1 MGWQFNYGGSMIEP
15 RKQVN
20 NIYGYIRVSSEQQVK
35 DGSSL
40 EEQKKSIEE
49 FVANKYGGRKV
60 DKFFTDAGISG
71 MKPLLER
78 PGSRELTDT
87 MDTNDVIVATKLD
100 RLARSFNEM
109 LNVIPTLEETGITL
123 YFHEMYGDTPVV
135 LPKEK
140 EKTGLEVKMDWARQA
155 QKILVINLAQYA
167 EFERT
172 MIMERLNGGKLAYA
186 EKGYSIGGQ
195 VPFGYKKEYDDS
207 GSRRRTKLVP
217 VPEEQEVL
225 KHIYALR
232 KKGLGARK
240 IATQIQNSHPGY
252 EDFPYHKVQRII
264 NRKFQGLLDME
275 DEKYDVGYGAYVN

>member
-1 MGWQFNYGGSMIEP
+1 MIEP

-20 NIYGYIRVSSEQQVK
+20 HIYGYIRVSSEQQVK

-40 EEQKKSIEE
+40 DEQKRSIEE

-87 MDTNDVIVATKLD
+87 MDANDVIVATKLD
-100 RLARSFNEM
+100 RLARSFLEM
-109 LNVIPTLEETGITL
+109 VNMVPTLEDSGITL
-123 YFHEMYGDTPVV
+123 FFCDMFADIPVV

-140 EKTGLEVKMDWARQA
+140 AKTGLEAKMDMTRLANQNLLTNMA
-155 QKILVINLAQYA
+155 QFA
-167 EFERT
+167 EIERE
-172 MIMERLNGGKLAYA
+172 MIMSRLNGGKLVYA
-186 EKGYSIGGQ
+186 EKGYSIGGH
-195 VPFGYKKEYDDS
+195 VPFGYEKQYDDT
-207 GSRRRTKLVP
+207 GSRRRTKLIP
-217 VPEEQEVL
+217 IPEEQEVL

-232 KKGLGARK
+232 SKGLGARK
-240 IATQIQNSHPGY
+240 IAKQIQNSHPGY

-275 DEKYDVGYGAYVN
+275 DEKYDIGYGKYMN

>member
-1 MGWQFNYGGSMIEP
+1 MIEP

-71 MKPLLER
+71 MKPLLDR

-87 MDTNDVIVATKLD
+87 MDANDVIVATKLD
-100 RLARSFNEM
+100 RLARSFLEM
-109 LNVIPTLEETGITL
+109 VNMVPTLEESGITL
-123 YFHEMYGDTPVV
+123 FFCDMFADIPVV

-140 EKTGLEVKMDWARQA
+140 AKTGLEAKMDMTRLANQNLLTNMA
-155 QKILVINLAQYA
+155 QFA
-167 EFERT
+167 EIERE
-172 MIMERLNGGKLAYA
+172 MIMSRLNGGKLVYA
-186 EKGYSIGGQ
+186 EKGYSIGGH
-195 VPFGYKKEYDDS
+195 VPFGYEKQYDDT
-207 GSRRRTKLVP
+207 GSRRRTKLIP
-217 VPEEQEVL
+217 IPEEQEVL

-232 KKGLGARK
+232 SKGLGARK
-240 IATQIQNSHPGY
+240 IAKQIQNSHPGY

-275 DEKYDVGYGAYVN
+275 DEKYDIGYGKYMN

>member
-1 MGWQFNYGGSMIEP
+1 MIQP
-15 RKQVN
+15 KKQIN

-49 FVANKYGGRKV
+49 FVANKYGREV
-60 DKFFTDAGISG
+60 DQFFTDAGISG

-78 PGSRELTDT
+78 PGSRELTDI
-87 MDTNDVIVATKLD
+87 MDKHDVIVATKLD

-109 LNVIPTLEETGITL
+109 LNMIPVLEETGITL

-135 LPKEK
+135 LPKKTE
-140 EKTGLEVKMDWARQA
+140 EKTGLEVKFDWARQA
-155 QKILVINLAQYA
+155 QKVLVINMAQYA

-172 MIMERLNGGKLAYA
+172 MIMERLNGGKLVYA

-195 VPFGYKKEYDDS
+195 TPFGYTKEYDDS
-207 GSRRRTKLVP
+207 GSRRRTKLIP

-232 KKGLGARK
+232 DEGLGARR
-240 IATQIQNSHPGY
+240 IARQIQNSHVGY
-252 EDFPYHKVQRII
+252 EDFPYHKVHRILQ
-264 NRKFQGLLDME
+264 RKFQG
-275 DEKYDVGYGAYVN
+275 KHA

>member
-1 MGWQFNYGGSMIEP
+1 MIEP

-40 EEQKKSIEE
+40 DEQKKSIEE

-60 DKFFTDAGISG
+60 DQFFTDAGISG

-87 MDTNDVIVATKLD
+87 MDANDVIVATKLD
-100 RLARSFNEM
+100 RIARSPLEM
-109 LNVIPTLEETGITL
+109 INMIPTLEDTGITL
-123 YFHEMYGDTPVV
+123 YFCDMFGDIPLV

-140 EKTGLEVKMDWARQA
+140 EKTGLEAKMDLTRMANNQ
-155 QKILVINLAQYA
+155 LVTMLAWFA
-167 EFERT
+167 GMEKE
-172 MIMERLNGGKLAYA
+172 MIMSRLNGGKLVYA
-186 EKGYSIGGQ
+186 ERGYSIGGKT
-195 VPFGYKKEYDDS
+195 PFGYKKAYDQS

-217 VPEEQEVL
+217 IPEEQEVL

-232 KKGLGARK
+232 AKGLGARK
-240 IATQIQNSHPGY
+240 IAKQIQSSHPGY
-252 EDFPYHKVQRII
+252 EDFTFHKVQRILK
-264 NRKFQGLLDME
+264 RKFQGLLDEE
-275 DEKYDVGYGAYVN
+275 DRKYDIGYGEVS

>member
-1 MGWQFNYGGSMIEP
+1 METKIVIEP

-87 MDTNDVIVATKLD
+87 MDANDVIVATKLD
-100 RLARSFNEM
+100 RLARSFLEM
-109 LNVIPTLEETGITL
+109 VNMIPTLEETGITL
-123 YFHEMYGDTPVV
+123 YFCDMFADIPVV

-140 EKTGLEVKMDWARQA
+140 EKTGLEAKMDMTRMANQT
-155 QKILVINLAQYA
+155 VVTNMAQYA
-167 EFERT
+167 EIERE
-172 MIMERLNGGKLAYA
+172 MIMSRLNGGKLVYA

-195 VPFGYKKEYDDS
+195 TPFGYKKEYDDS

>member
-1 MGWQFNYGGSMIEP
+1 MIEP

-87 MDTNDVIVATKLD
+87 MDANDVIVATKLD

>member
-1 MGWQFNYGGSMIEP
+1 MIEP

-87 MDTNDVIVATKLD
+87 MDANDVIVATKLD
-100 RLARSFNEM
+100 RLARSFLEM
-109 LNVIPTLEETGITL
+109 VNMIPTLEESGITL
-123 YFHEMYGDTPVV
+123 FFCDMFGDIPVV
-135 LPKEK
+135 LPKET
-140 EKTGLEVKMDWARQA
+140 EKTGLEAKMDMTRIANQQLITNMA
-155 QKILVINLAQYA
+155 MFA
-167 EFERT
+167 EIERET
-172 MIMERLNGGKLAYA
+172 IMSRLNGGKLVYA

-195 VPFGYKKEYDDS
+195 TPFGYKKEYDDS

>member
-1 MGWQFNYGGSMIEP
+1 MIEP

-40 EEQKKSIEE
+40 DEQKKSIEE

-60 DKFFTDAGISG
+60 DQFFTDAGISG

-87 MDTNDVIVATKLD
+87 MDANDVIVATKLD
-100 RLARSFNEM
+100 RIARSPLEM
-109 LNVIPTLEETGITL
+109 INMIPTLEDTGITL
-123 YFHEMYGDTPVV
+123 YFCDMFGDIPLV

-140 EKTGLEVKMDWARQA
+140 EKTGLEAKMDLTRMANNQ
-155 QKILVINLAQYA
+155 LVTMLAWFA
-167 EFERT
+167 GMEKE
-172 MIMERLNGGKLAYA
+172 MIMSRLNGGKLVYA
-186 EKGYSIGGQ
+186 ERGYSIGGKT
-195 VPFGYKKEYDDS
+195 PFGYKKEYDQS

-217 VPEEQEVL
+217 IPEEQEVL

-232 KKGLGARK
+232 AKGLGARK
-240 IATQIQNSHPGY
+240 IAKQIQSSHPGY
-252 EDFPYHKVQRII
+252 EDFTFHKVQRILK
-264 NRKFQGLLDME
+264 RKFQGLLDEE
-275 DEKYDVGYGAYVN
+275 DRKYDIGYGEVS

>member
-1 MGWQFNYGGSMIEP
+1 MEMKIVIEP

-40 EEQKKSIEE
+40 DEQKKSIEE

-60 DKFFTDAGISG
+60 DQFFTDAGISG

-87 MDTNDVIVATKLD
+87 MDANDVIVATKLD
-100 RLARSFNEM
+100 RIARSPLEM
-109 LNVIPTLEETGITL
+109 INMIPTLEDTGITL
-123 YFHEMYGDTPVV
+123 YFCDMFGDIPLV

-140 EKTGLEVKMDWARQA
+140 EKTGLEAKMDLTRMANNQ
-155 QKILVINLAQYA
+155 LVTMLAWFA
-167 EFERT
+167 GMEKE
-172 MIMERLNGGKLAYA
+172 MIMSRLNGGKLVYA
-186 EKGYSIGGQ
+186 ERGYSIGGKT
-195 VPFGYKKEYDDS
+195 PFGYKKEYDQS

-217 VPEEQEVL
+217 IPEEQEVL

-232 KKGLGARK
+232 AKGLGARK
-240 IATQIQNSHPGY
+240 IAKQIQSSHPGY
-252 EDFPYHKVQRII
+252 EDFTFHKVQRILK
-264 NRKFQGLLDME
+264 RKFQGLLDEE
-275 DEKYDVGYGAYVN
+275 DRKYDIGYGEVS

>member
-1 MGWQFNYGGSMIEP
+1 MIQP
-15 RKQVN
+15 KKQVN

-87 MDTNDVIVATKLD
+87 MDVNDVIVATKIC
-100 RLARSFNEM
+100 RIARSPLEM
-109 LNVIPTLEETGITL
+109 VNMVPTLEETGITL
-123 YFHEMYGDTPVV
+123 YFCDMFGDIPLV

-140 EKTGLEVKMDWARQA
+140 EKTGLAAKMDLTRMANNQ
-155 QKILVINLAQYA
+155 LVSMLAWFA
-167 EFERT
+167 EIERE
-172 MIMERLNGGKLAYA
+172 MIMSRLNGGKLVYA
-186 EKGYSIGGQ
+186 EKGYSIGGHT
-195 VPFGYKKEYDDS
+195 PFGYRKEYDGS

-217 VPEEQEVL
+217 IPEEQEVL

-232 KKGLGARK
+232 AKGLGARK
-240 IATQIQNSHPGY
+240 IARQIQSSHPGF
-252 EDFPYHKVQRII
+252 EDFPYHKVHRILK
-264 NRKFQGLLDME
+264 RKFQGKHE
-275 DEKYDVGYGAYVN
+275 